1 MEFQN
6 VVSLLSGIALFL
18 FGMTLMGDGLKK
30 VAGNKLEL
38 ILFRL
43 SDTPLKGLLLG
54 TGVTAAIQSSCATSV
69 MAVGFVNAGMMKVR
83 QSIHV
88 ILGAILG
95 TSVTGWVICLGYI
108 EGAGALKSLL
118 STATLTGVVAVIG
131 ILLRM
136 FTKNR
141 LRQHIGDILLG
152 FAVLM
157 FGMRFMSEAVS
168 PLSEEAWFLSMLTS
182 LSNPVLGILAGA
194 VFTAVLQSASAAV
207 GIVQAL
213 AVTGVM
219 AADEALPL
227 LMGIAIGAAAPVLLA
242 AVGAGVQGKRAALVY
257 PVAGIFGV
265 AVTAAVFYALNAALR
280 FGFMETTVTPF
291 TVATINTALRVAMVA
306 LTAPLSGLIERIVTA
321 LVKEKKQPAEE
332 QAGPKL
338 EERFLTYPALA
349 VEQSRMAV
357 IDMAAISRKSVGKA
371 LRLLTAYSPADF
383 DEVKKMENAADG
395 YEDAVGSYL
404 MRLTGKEM
412 TRQQNAD
419 VAKYLRALTDL
430 ERISDHALNLAESA
444 QELNEKKLRFSD
456 EAQREL
462 GVLTASVTEIL
473 HTAVRAFEADDPAMA
488 RRVEPLEE
496 RIDELC
502 DELKRRHVDRLQRG
516 DCTIAQGF
524 VFNDLLTNLERIADH
539 CSNLAVA
546 MIEVQDNSLASHDY
560 LHAMKEREREAFSAA
575 YAEYAERYTV

>member
-30 VAGNKLEL
+30 VAGNRLEL

-131 ILLRM
+131 NLLRM

-182 LSNPVLGILAGA
+182 LSNPLLGILAGTDPVA
-194 VFTAVLQSASAAV
+194 IDRACLDLIYAAKDDP
-207 GIVQAL
+207 GQAHFL
-213 AVTGVM
+213 KRVESRHGVHTIEA
-219 AADEALPL
+219 AADLGFGSREYE
-227 LMGIAIGAAAPVLLA
+227 
-242 AVGAGVQGKRAALVY
+242 LV
-257 PVAGIFGV
+257 
-265 AVTAAVFYALNAALR
+265 
-280 FGFMETTVTPF
+280 
-291 TVATINTALRVAMVA
+291 
-306 LTAPLSGLIERIVTA
+306 
-321 LVKEKKQPAEE
+321 
-332 QAGPKL
+332 
-338 EERFLTYPALA
+338 
-349 VEQSRMAV
+349 
-357 IDMAAISRKSVGKA
+357 
-371 LRLLTAYSPADF
+371 
-383 DEVKKMENAADG
+383 
-395 YEDAVGSYL
+395 
-404 MRLTGKEM
+404 
-412 TRQQNAD
+412 
-419 VAKYLRALTDL
+419 
-430 ERISDHALNLAESA
+430 
-444 QELNEKKLRFSD
+444 
-456 EAQREL
+456 
-462 GVLTASVTEIL
+462 EI
-473 HTAVRAFEADDPAMA
+473 
-488 RRVEPLEE
+488 
-496 RIDELC
+496 
-502 DELKRRHVDRLQRG
+502 
-516 DCTIAQGF
+516 
-524 VFNDLLTNLERIADH
+524 
-539 CSNLAVA
+539 
-546 MIEVQDNSLASHDY
+546 
-560 LHAMKEREREAFSAA
+560 
-575 YAEYAERYTV
+575 